1 VVTIRLFVEG
11 GGNDNR
17 LLKRACREGFS
28 KFLARAGFAGRM
40 PRIVACGSRNDAY
53 DSFQTACDEGLPAI
67 LLVDAEEALQGDS
80 PTQHL
85 KARDKWKFSQQIDD
99 EQVHLMIQCMENWFL
114 ADTSTLSE
122 FYGQGFQTNALPK
135 ALLVESVTK
144 QAVFAGLEQATRNTK
159 TKGRY
164 SKGGHSFAI
173 LARID
178 PEKVRRAAPS
188 VERLL
193 TYLDQVLAR

>member
-1 VVTIRLFVEG
+1 MVTIRLFVEG

-28 KFLARAGFAGRM
+28 KFLARAGFIGRM
-40 PRIVACGSRNDAY
+40 PRIVACGSRDDAF

-67 LLVDAEEALQGDS
+67 LLVDAEEALRSDS

-85 KARDKWKFSQQIDD
+85 QARDKWKFSGIDD
-99 EQVHLMIQCMENWFL
+99 EQVHLMVQCMENWFL
-114 ADTSTLSE
+114 ADAAGLSE

-135 ALLVESVTK
+135 APMVETLTK
-144 QAVFAGLEQATRNTK
+144 RAVFAGLEQATRNTK
-159 TKGRY
+159 TKGSY

-173 LARID
+173 LARLD
-178 PEKVRRAAPS
+178 PNKVRKAAPY
-188 VERLL
+188 VERLFV
-193 TYLDQVLAR
+193 YLDQVLVR

>member
-1 VVTIRLFVEG
+1 MVTIRLFVEG

-28 KFLARAGFAGRM
+28 KFLARAGFSGRM
-40 PRIVACGSRNDAY
+40 PRIVACGSRDDAF

-67 LLVDAEEALQGDS
+67 LLVDAEEALRSES
-80 PTQHL
+80 PSKHL
-85 KARDKWKFSQQIDD
+85 HARDKWKFSGSDD
-99 EQVHLMIQCMENWFL
+99 EQVHLMVQCMENWFL
-114 ADTSTLSE
+114 ADPAGLSE
-122 FYGQGFQTNALPK
+122 FYGQGFQANALPK
-135 ALLVESVTK
+135 VSAVESITK
-144 QAVFAGLEQATRNTK
+144 QAVFAALEHATRNTK
-159 TKGRY
+159 TKGSY

-178 PEKVRRAAPS
+178 PNKVRKAAPY

-193 TYLDQVLAR
+193 TYLDQVLGR